1 LRPVS
6 GGVLNGKAI
15 SLPAPV
21 YPELAKR
28 AHATG
33 TVSVEVVIDVSG
45 RVISAKAMSGPE
57 LLRETAE
64 RAAMQ
69 AKFTPALLSG
79 QPTKVV
85 GTINY
90 NFTF

>member
-1 LRPVS
+1 
-6 GGVLNGKAI
+6 
-15 SLPAPV
+15 
-21 YPELAKR
+21 
-28 AHATG
+28 
-33 TVSVEVVIDVSG
+33 
-45 RVISAKAMSGPE
+45 MSGPE